1 MEKFELYHFGIK
13 GMHWGIRRYQNSDG
27 SLTPA
32 GVKRYRNTNQIR
44 SINEKAD
51 EQIRRIKERSKI
63 AKAESKAA
71 NRIAKAE
78 SKYLPK
84 DKSSEAN
91 KQKPISEMSDDEI
104 RAKINR
110 VRLENELK
118 SLSPKQVSKGQRF
131 VESVINNVIAPAAR
145 DSGKK
150 LLTDFLNKKGAEL
163 LGLDANKTK
172 DAAKL
177 LQEEVSYLTNLQ
189 KKDVLTKYFDDK
201 RREADAN
208 AKAETDAK
216 NQAKQ
221 TKEAEKQAE
230 QAQKAAERQAEQA
243 RKEAEK
249 RVDQAIK
256 EAEKRAEQA
265 RKEAEKQA
273 KQARKAA
280 EKQAE
285 QARKEAEKQAKQASK
300 EAKKQAS
307 STTTSS
313 NNYDYYVSGSS
324 TSKRRTPD
332 TVIIDT
338 DWKDVTVND
347 VSRSS
352 LVTRGQNYVA
362 SLTGSDGMLMLPYRG
377 GR

>member
-32 GVKRYRNTNQIR
+32 GIKRYHNTNRIR

-51 EQIRRIKERSKI
+51 EQIRQIKERSKI

-189 KKDVLTKYFDDK
+189 KKDVLTKYFDNK
-201 RREADAN
+201 QKEADAN
-208 AKAETDAK
+208 AKAEADAK

-221 TKEAEKQAE
+221 AKEAEKQAE
-230 QAQKAAERQAEQA
+230 QAQKAAERQAEQARKEAEKQAEQA

-273 KQARKAA
+273 KQA
-280 EKQAE
+280 
-285 QARKEAEKQAKQASK
+285 SK
-300 EAKKQAS
+300 EARKQAS
-307 STTTSS
+307 STTTSN
-313 NNYDYYVSGSS
+313 NNYNYYVSGSG

-332 TVIIDT
+332 AVIIDA

>member
-32 GVKRYRNTNQIR
+32 GIKRYHNTNRIR

-51 EQIRRIKERSKI
+51 EQIRQIKERSKI

-118 SLSPKQVSKGQRF
+118 SLSPQQVSKGQRF

-189 KKDVLTKYFDDK
+189 KKDVLTKYFDNK
-201 RREADAN
+201 QKEADAN
-208 AKAETDAK
+208 TKAEADAK
-216 NQAKQ
+216 NQATQ
-221 TKEAEKQAE
+221 AKEAEKQAQKAAERQAE
-230 QAQKAAERQAEQA
+230 QARKVAERQAEQA

-273 KQARKAA
+273 
-280 EKQAE
+280 E
-285 QARKEAEKQAKQASK
+285 QARKEAEKRAKQASK
-300 EAKKQAS
+300 EARKQTS
-307 STTTSS
+307 STSATTSS
-313 NNYDYYVSGSS
+313 NNYDYYVSGSG
-324 TSKRRTPD
+324 TSKRRTPN
-332 TVIIDT
+332 TVIIDA
-338 DWKDVTVND
+338 DWKDVP
-347 VSRSS
+347 VSNIARSS

>member
-1 MEKFELYHFGIK
+1 MEKIELYHFGIK

-163 LGLDANKTK
+163 LGLDVNKTK

-208 AKAETDAK
+208 AKAEADVK
-216 NQAKQ
+216 NQAEQ
-221 TKEAEKQAE
+221 TKQAE

-273 KQARKAA
+273 EQAQKAA

-285 QARKEAEKQAKQASK
+285 QARKEAEKRAKQASK
-300 EAKKQAS
+300 EARKQAS
-307 STTTSS
+307 STSATTSS

-332 TVIIDT
+332 TVIIDA

-352 LVTRGQNYVA
+352 LVTRGQSYVA
-362 SLTGSDGMLMLPYRG
+362 SLTGSDGTLMLPYRG

>member
-1 MEKFELYHFGIK
+1 MENFELYHFGIK
-13 GMHWGIRRYQNSDG
+13 GMRWGIRRYQNSDG

-32 GVKRYRNTNQIR
+32 GIKRYRDTNQIR

-84 DKSSEAN
+84 DKSSD

-118 SLSPKQVSKGQRF
+118 SLSPQQVSKGQKF
-131 VESVINNVIAPAAR
+131 VASVINNVIAPAAR
-145 DSGKK
+145 ESGKR

-189 KKDVLTKYFDDK
+189 KKDVLTKYFDNK
-201 RREADAN
+201 QKEADAN
-208 AKAETDAK
+208 AKAEADAK

-221 TKEAEKQAE
+221 AKEAEKQAE
-230 QAQKAAERQAEQA
+230 QARKAADKQAEQA

-249 RVDQAIK
+249 RVDQAVK

-273 KQARKAA
+273 ER
-280 EKQAE
+280 
-285 QARKEAEKQAKQASK
+285 ARKEAEKQAKQASK
-300 EAKKQAS
+300 EARKQAS

-313 NNYDYYVSGSS
+313 NNYDYYVSGSG

-332 TVIIDT
+332 AVIIDA

>member
-1 MEKFELYHFGIK
+1 MENFELYHFGIK

-32 GVKRYRNTNQIR
+32 GIKRYRNTNQIR

-84 DKSSEAN
+84 DKSSD
-91 KQKPISEMSDDEI
+91 KQKSISEMSDDEI

-110 VRLENELK
+110 IRLENELK
-118 SLSPKQVSKGQRF
+118 GLSPQQVSKGQKF
-131 VESVINNVIAPAAR
+131 VKSIINNVIAPAAR

-163 LGLDANKTK
+163 LGLDPNKTK

-201 RREADAN
+201 QREADTN

-230 QAQKAAERQAEQA
+230 QAQKAAEKQAEQA

-249 RVDQAIK
+249 RVNQAIK

-273 KQARKAA
+273 EQARKEA

-285 QARKEAEKQAKQASK
+285 RARKEAEKQAKQASK
-300 EAKKQAS
+300 EARKQAS

-313 NNYDYYVSGSS
+313 NNYDYYVSGNG

-332 TVIIDT
+332 AVIIDA

-352 LVTRGQNYVA
+352 LVTRGQNYIA

>member
-1 MEKFELYHFGIK
+1 MENFELYHFGIK

-32 GVKRYRNTNQIR
+32 GIKRYRNTNQIR

-84 DKSSEAN
+84 DKSSD
-91 KQKPISEMSDDEI
+91 KQKSISEMSDDEI

-110 VRLENELK
+110 IRLENELK
-118 SLSPKQVSKGQRF
+118 SLSPQQVSKGQKF
-131 VESVINNVIAPAAR
+131 VKSIINNVIAPAAR

-201 RREADAN
+201 QREADAN

-230 QAQKAAERQAEQA
+230 QAQKAAEKQAEQA

-273 KQARKAA
+273 KQAQKAA

-300 EAKKQAS
+300 EARKQAS

-313 NNYDYYVSGSS
+313 NNYDYYVSGSG

-332 TVIIDT
+332 AVIIDA
-338 DWKDVTVND
+338 DWKDVTVDD

>member
-1 MEKFELYHFGIK
+1 MENFELYHHGIK
-13 GMHWGIRRYQNSDG
+13 GMRWGIRRTKEQLGYKTN
-27 SLTPA
+27 TK
-32 GVKRYRNTNQIR
+32 KRVR
-44 SINEKAD
+44 SIND
-51 EQIRRIKERSKI
+51 ETNELVKRIKTQGKAASKI
-63 AKAESKAA
+63 AKAEERAA
-71 NRIAKAE
+71 ARIAKAE
-78 SKYLPK
+78 AKYLPK
-84 DKSSEAN
+84 KKSDAEN
-91 KQKPISEMSDDEI
+91 KSKSISEMSDDEI

-110 VRLENELK
+110 IRLENELK
-118 SLSPKQVSKGQRF
+118 SLSPQQVSKGQKF
-131 VESVINNVIAPAAR
+131 VESLAKNVIAPAAR

-201 RREADAN
+201 QREADAK

-221 TKEAEKQAE
+221 EAKDSAKRVKEAEKQEAKQEAE
-230 QAQKAAERQAEQA
+230 LKAAER
-243 RKEAEK
+243 
-249 RVDQAIK
+249 
-256 EAEKRAEQA
+256 RA
-265 RKEAEKQA
+265 KEAEKQA
-273 KQARKAA
+273 KEA
-280 EKQAE
+280 EKRA
-285 QARKEAEKQAKQASK
+285 KEAEKQAKQASK
-300 EAKKQAS
+300 QAEKQS
-307 STTTSS
+307 SKTES
-313 NNYDYYVSGSS
+313 NYDYYVSGSS

-332 TVIIDT
+332 TVIIDA

-352 LVTRGQNYVA
+352 LVTRGQSYVA

>member
-163 LGLDANKTK
+163 LGLDVNKTK

-216 NQAKQ
+216 NQAEQ

-230 QAQKAAERQAEQA
+230 QAQ
-243 RKEAEK
+243 
-249 RVDQAIK
+249 
-256 EAEKRAEQA
+256 
-265 RKEAEKQA
+265 
-273 KQARKAA
+273 KAA

-332 TVIIDT
+332 TVIIDA

-352 LVTRGQNYVA
+352 LVTRGQSYVA